1 MDQNPLVNEY
11 RDTGEAI
18 ARKCADAGIDVT
30 AAFWVKPSEDG
41 QWYLYLASRDVED
54 RGLGEAFRRVLAAI
68 RQINPPPQIDTL
80 GNLKLIGATNPI
92 TRDILSIQSR
102 YPASLSTWYR
112 GRQLGNMAIDEAY
125 LYRPRQV
132 SAGPA

>member
-11 RDTGEAI
+11 RVMGETI
-18 ARKCADAGIDVT
+18 ASKCAEAGIDVT

-54 RGLGEAFRRVLAAI
+54 RGLREAFRRVFAALD
-68 RQINPPPQIDTL
+68 QINPPPQIDTL
-80 GNLKLIGATNPI
+80 VDLKLIGATNPI
-92 TRDILSIQSR
+92 TKDILSIQSR
-102 YPASLSTWYR
+102 YPAPLSTWYR
-112 GRQLGNMAIDEAY
+112 GRQLGKMAIDEAY

>member
-1 MDQNPLVNEY
+1 MDQNPLVNEH
-11 RDTGEAI
+11 RETGEAI
-18 ARKCADAGIDVT
+18 ASQCAAAGIDVT

-54 RGLGEAFRRVLAAI
+54 RGLHEAFRRVLAAI
-68 RQINPPPQIDTL
+68 RQINPPPQIDIL
-80 GNLKLIGATNPI
+80 GDLKLIGATNPI
-92 TRDILSIQSR
+92 TQDILSIQSR